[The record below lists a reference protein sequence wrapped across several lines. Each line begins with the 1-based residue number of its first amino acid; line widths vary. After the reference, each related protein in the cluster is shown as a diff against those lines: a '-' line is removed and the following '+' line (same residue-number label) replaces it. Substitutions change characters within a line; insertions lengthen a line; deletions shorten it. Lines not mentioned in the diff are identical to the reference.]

1 MKKKMKVVVR
11 RHRLSV
17 TQGEAEVIVNGRS
30 LGNFADD
37 YRIHGKYGMIVGFW
51 GSIHPKEHYLK
62 VLRHKKIRYIGS
74 GLKRLVTE
82 QEQYERLYRK
92 MAAGAEATLTFDVAE
107 PETEMRPIMPSK
119 AS

>member
-1 MKKKMKVVVR
+1 MKKKMQVVVR
-11 RHRLSV
+11 RHRFSV

-37 YRIHGKYGMIVGFW
+37 YSLHGKHGMIIGHW

-62 VLRHKKIRYIGS
+62 VLRHKHIRYIGR
-74 GLKRLVTE
+74 GLQRLVTE
-82 QEQYERLYRK
+82 QAYYERLYRK